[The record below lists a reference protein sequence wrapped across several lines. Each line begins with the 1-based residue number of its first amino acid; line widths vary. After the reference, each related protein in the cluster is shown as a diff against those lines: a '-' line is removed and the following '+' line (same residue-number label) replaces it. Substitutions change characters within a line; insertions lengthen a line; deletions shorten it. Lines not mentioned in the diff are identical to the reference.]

1 MQVRKLAWPSLNT
14 MQARISRITLW
25 DTGGE
30 ASVQFQ
36 PRRVSLRLQMS
47 MISFGM
53 QDEPLTVKFSNFGG
67 LFEESTRNS
76 GKLQIKYSI
85 IIMTDDIL
93 SID

>member
-1 MQVRKLAWPSLNT
+1 
-14 MQARISRITLW
+14 
-25 DTGGE
+25 
-30 ASVQFQ
+30 
-36 PRRVSLRLQMS
+36 MS

-67 LFEESTRNS
+67 LFKESTRNS